1 MLKKWM
7 AAVILMGLLSACG
20 NNTTSEKKAD
30 TGTNTTA
37 TSETT
42 STPAPAEPAANS
54 TDSEVKSTD
63 DAKTSD
69 EKKEIP
75 ADFKTYECEQFNV
88 SYPKSWSTYD
98 QKQLN
103 NPMVKAAFYD
113 PKPTG
118 NFATNINVTMNA
130 DASYSAKAIADSST
144 KMLEEKGEENGM
156 ANYKQID
163 YKDIDHSGFK
173 AGISTSSYTSTQTKA
188 DIILSQLII
197 PAKKNTYV
205 VSFSSTKEDY
215 EKSKDTV
222 LKDIIDSFTI
232 KE

>member
-7 AAVILMGLLSACG
+7 TAVILMGLLSACG
-20 NNTTSEKKAD
+20 NNSSTEKKDD
-30 TGTNTTA
+30 TAKTPA
-37 TSETT
+37 TSATT
-42 STPAPAEPAANS
+42 TTPAPAEPADNS
-54 TDSEVKSTD
+54 KDSAAKSTD
-63 DAKTSD
+63 DSQASAD
-69 EKKEIP
+69 KKEIP
-75 ADFKTYECEQFNV
+75 ADFKTYENEQFNV

-98 QKQLN
+98 SKQLN
-103 NPMVKAAFYD
+103 NPMVKVAFYD

-130 DASYSAKAIADSST
+130 DTTYSAKDIADSST

-163 YKDIDHSGFK
+163 YKDMDHSGFK

-205 VSFSSTKEDY
+205 VSFSATKEDY